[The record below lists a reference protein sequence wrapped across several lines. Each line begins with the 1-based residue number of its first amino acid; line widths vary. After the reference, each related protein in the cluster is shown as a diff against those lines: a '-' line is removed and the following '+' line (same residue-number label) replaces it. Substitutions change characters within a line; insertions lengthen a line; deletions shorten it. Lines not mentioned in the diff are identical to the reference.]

1 MSTKH
6 RGKAAQTKYAAKM
19 GEKISRARANYNPDA
34 ATREAERDHEW
45 VLEQAAIRRPVGRPA
60 VLPASHRL
68 TVNLTAD
75 QIATA
80 QRLGNG
86 NASAG
91 VRNALEIA
99 DTR

>member
-1 MSTKH
+1 MTAPSP
-6 RGKAAQTKYAAKM
+6 
-19 GEKISRARANYNPDA
+19 S
-34 ATREAERDHEW
+34 
-45 VLEQAAIRRPVGRPA
+45 RPVGRPA

-80 QRLGNG
+80 QRLGDG

-91 VRNALEIA
+91 VRKALESA
-99 DTR
+99 SWPGWTDNRPQKTS